1 MSFLPDDLD
10 KQAAAMPTAGMTPS
24 PKTSTSPSSVGS
36 QSSTPS
42 AVNATALLSTDLPSQ
57 AIAPRSFSDP
67 SYLMEINDLRGKV
80 KAGTATKDDMKRIIA
95 LIRET
100 RGAATPAATSARSKS
115 ASSRTSKAKVAKP
128 DGQALLDLL

>member
-1 MSFLPDDLD
+1 MSFLPPDLD
-10 KQAAAMPTAGMTPS
+10 VKAASAG
-24 PKTSTSPSSVGS
+24 
-36 QSSTPS
+36 
-42 AVNATALLSTDLPSQ
+42 LLSQDLPSQ
-57 AIAPRSFSDP
+57 VPVPRSFSDP

-100 RGAATPAATSARSKS
+100 RGAVSSAPV
-115 ASSRTSKAKVAKP
+115 KAKRAPATKKAAAAKP

>member
-10 KQAAAMPTAGMTPS
+10 KQAAAMPTAGSTNALPTPS
-24 PKTSTSPSSVGS
+24 S
-36 QSSTPS
+36 
-42 AVNATALLSTDLPSQ
+42 LLSQELPAQ
-57 AIAPRSFSDP
+57 IPAPRSFSDP

-100 RGAATPAATSARSKS
+100 RGAVSASPTSARSKS
-115 ASSRTSKAKVAKP
+115 ASSRASKPKAAKP

>member
-1 MSFLPDDLD
+1 MSFIPSDLD
-10 KQAAAMPTAGMTPS
+10 QQAKAIPADLLTQELPAQAAT
-24 PKTSTSPSSVGS
+24 
-36 QSSTPS
+36 
-42 AVNATALLSTDLPSQ
+42 
-57 AIAPRSFSDP
+57 PRSFSDP

-100 RGAATPAATSARSKS
+100 RGAVSSAPVKAKRAS
-115 ASSRTSKAKVAKP
+115 AGTAKSKAAKP

>member
-10 KQAAAMPTAGMTPS
+10 KQAAAMPTS
-24 PKTSTSPSSVGS
+24 PAS
-36 QSSTPS
+36 
-42 AVNATALLSTDLPSQ
+42 LLSQELPAQ
-57 AIAPRSFSDP
+57 AATPRSFSDP
-67 SYLMEINDLRGKV
+67 SYLMEINDLRAKV

-100 RGAATPAATSARSKS
+100 RGAVSQASAVKPKRAPAAK
-115 ASSRTSKAKVAKP
+115 KAAAAKP

>member
-10 KQAAAMPTAGMTPS
+10 KQAAAMPTTRTTPLS
-24 PKTSTSPSSVGS
+24 QTGSGASS
-36 QSSTPS
+36 
-42 AVNATALLSTDLPSQ
+42 LLSQTLPAQ
-57 AIAPRSFSDP
+57 AAIPRSFSDP

-100 RGAATPAATSARSKS
+100 RGAVSSAPVKTKRAS
-115 ASSRTSKAKVAKP
+115 AGTAKSKAANP

>member
-10 KQAAAMPTAGMTPS
+10 KQAAAM
-24 PKTSTSPSSVGS
+24 
-36 QSSTPS
+36 PS

-57 AIAPRSFSDP
+57 TIAPRSFSDP
-67 SYLMEINDLRGKV
+67 SYLMEINALRAKV
-80 KAGTATKDDMKRIIA
+80 KDGTATKDDMKRVIA

-115 ASSRTSKAKVAKP
+115 ASSRTPKAKVAKP

>member
-10 KQAAAMPTAGMTPS
+10 KQVAAMPTAGSTNALPTPS
-24 PKTSTSPSSVGS
+24 S
-36 QSSTPS
+36 
-42 AVNATALLSTDLPSQ
+42 LLSQELPAQ
-57 AIAPRSFSDP
+57 AATPRSFSDP

-100 RGAATPAATSARSKS
+100 RGAVSQSSVKTTRSTSPRS
-115 ASSRTSKAKVAKP
+115 SKAKPAKP

>member
-10 KQAAAMPTAGMTPS
+10 KQAAAMPAS
-24 PKTSTSPSSVGS
+24 PASLLAQELPA
-36 QSSTPS
+36 Q
-42 AVNATALLSTDLPSQ
+42 AAT
-57 AIAPRSFSDP
+57 PRSFSDP
-67 SYLMEINDLRGKV
+67 SYLMEINDLRAKV

-100 RGAATPAATSARSKS
+100 RGAVSSAPVKAKRAS
-115 ASSRTSKAKVAKP
+115 AGTAKSKAAKP

>member
-10 KQAAAMPTAGMTPS
+10 KQAAAMPTAGSTNALPTPS
-24 PKTSTSPSSVGS
+24 S
-36 QSSTPS
+36 
-42 AVNATALLSTDLPSQ
+42 LLSQELPAQ
-57 AIAPRSFSDP
+57 TPAPRSFSDP

-100 RGAATPAATSARSKS
+100 RGAVSSAPVKAKRASAGAAK
-115 ASSRTSKAKVAKP
+115 SKAAKP